1 MICMYFKNKLLV
13 KKSAK
18 THVIYIDIVCYEFFS
33 PHNFKICLFIYN
45 TMEEPSI
52 IGDRNFSLQY
62 HAWFMKYQNSIIF
75 YWFEI
80 DYYSILSPCLR

>member
-52 IGDRNFSLQY
+52 IYLYPKVLAFALEEATPIS
-62 HAWFMKYQNSIIF
+62 
-75 YWFEI
+75 
-80 DYYSILSPCLR
+80 C